1 MIMTDNKIKVCV
13 YTGSF
18 NLIKKSGVGK
28 AIEHQITV
36 LKNAGFSVNEEPLRN
51 CDIIHINFILPD
63 SVFKA
68 LHARKLGVKVVF
80 YGHSTMEDF
89 KNSFAG
95 SNFFAP
101 LFKRWI
107 IFCYNLGDI
116 IITPSEYSKK
126 ILEGYGLKKEIYA
139 LSNGIN
145 TDFWKKDPDHIEAS
159 KEEFIKKYNIPRD
172 SKIIISVGHFMR
184 RKGIDDFISLA
195 QSNPDKT
202 FIWFGHTD
210 AILVPSDIRRKIR
223 NAPSNL
229 IFAGYVESEDLKKAY
244 ECSDLFLF
252 LSREETEG
260 IVVLEALS
268 CGIPTIVRDIPVYE
282 GWLSDNENVYKFK
295 GKKQLDELLSNVL
308 SNDNFS
314 VIKMGRLT
322 AESRNFSNIGKELSS
337 IYSRLL

>member
-1 MIMTDNKIKVCV
+1 MTDKKIQVCV
-13 YTGSF
+13 YTGGF

-28 AIEHQITV
+28 AIEHQISV
-36 LKNAGFSVNEEPLRN
+36 LKKAGFSVNEVPLKN

-63 SVFKA
+63 SVFTA
-68 LHARKLGVKVVF
+68 LRAKKLGVKVVF

-89 KNSFAG
+89 KDSFAG

-126 ILEGYGLKKEIYA
+126 ILEGYGIKKEIYA

-145 TDFWKKDPDHIEAS
+145 TDFWKKDPNHFEAS
-159 KEEFIKKYNIPRD
+159 KEEFIKKYNIPEGR
-172 SKIIISVGHFMR
+172 KIILSVGHFMR
-184 RKGIDDFISLA
+184 RKGIEDFIILA
-195 QSNPDKT
+195 ENNPDKT

-210 AILVPSDIRRKIR
+210 KILVPHEIRHKIQK
-223 NAPSNL
+223 APSNL
-229 IFAGYVESEDLKKAY
+229 IFAGYVDSESLKKAY

-252 LSREETEG
+252 LSHEETEG

-268 CGIPTIVRDIPVYE
+268 CEIPTIVRDIPVYE
-282 GWLSDNENVYKFK
+282 GWLTDNENVYKFK
-295 GKKQLDELLSNVL
+295 EKKQLDELLSNVL
-308 SNDNFS
+308 SRDNS
-314 VIKMGRLT
+314 AVLKMGRIT
-322 AESRNFSNIGKELSS
+322 AESRNFSNIGIKLAK
-337 IYSRLL
+337 IHNRLLG